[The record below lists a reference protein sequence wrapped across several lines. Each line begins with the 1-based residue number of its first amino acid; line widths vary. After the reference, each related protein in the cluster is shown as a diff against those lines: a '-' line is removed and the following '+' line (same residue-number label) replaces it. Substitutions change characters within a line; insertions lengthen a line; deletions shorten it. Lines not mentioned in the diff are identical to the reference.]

1 MAQLRHDY
9 REFMRRD
16 TEVIAIGPESAA
28 TFTKWWHE
36 NNMPFPGL
44 PDPDHTVSKLFGQQ
58 VKLLKLGRLPAQL
71 VVDKKGVIRFVHHG
85 NSMSD
90 IMENDRVLAFLDDV
104 NKEKATE
111 NMSL

>member
-1 MAQLRHDY
+1 MAQLRQDY
-9 REFMRRD
+9 QEFLRRD
-16 TEVIAIGPESAA
+16 TEVIAIGPEKAA
-28 TFTKWWHE
+28 TFTSWWRE
-36 NNMPFPGL
+36 QNMPFPGL

-90 IMENDRVLAFLDDV
+90 ILENEKVLALLDDV
-104 NKEKATE
+104 NRQQAT
-111 NMSL
+111 